1 MQSPYTITAASCAGR
16 GSRPGR
22 VPMRKAHTSVRSG
35 ALNGPDVS
43 GNVLCLCPNCHVL
56 FDQGAITIEDDFT
69 LLGRTRRLSLHPQHS
84 IDVLHLRYHR
94 EHYGG

>member
-1 MQSPYTITAASCAGR
+1 
-16 GSRPGR
+16 
-22 VPMRKAHTSVRSG
+22 
-35 ALNGPDVS
+35 
-43 GNVLCLCPNCHVL
+43 VL

-69 LLGRTRRLSLHPQHS
+69 LLGRTGRLSLHPQHS

>member
-1 MQSPYTITAASCAGR
+1 LCATRLETRAGAYAEGAHIRPLGR
-16 GSRPGR
+16 P
-22 VPMRKAHTSVRSG
+22 H
-35 ALNGPDVS
+35 NGPDVH

-69 LLGRTRRLSLHPQHS
+69 LLGRTGRLSLHPQHS